1 MRPAI
6 NLAQPRRLVICLG
19 PGGVGKTTFSAAL
32 ALEAAIRG
40 RSVDVMT
47 IDPAPRLID
56 ALGLEGDAAQ
66 PRPVDL
72 AQLHAKAAGR
82 LRAMRLDPK
91 ATFDG
96 LIERYAPS
104 AATRDAIMIGRIY
117 QNLSN
122 ALAGVADYMAM
133 ERLLALH
140 HEEAANLIV
149 LDTPPAQSALD
160 FLDAPQRMIELIGSR
175 AISLLGTSRGAL
187 RTPAAIVDF
196 AARAV
201 LSAFDRITGL
211 HLLTDV
217 RAFVTNFEGMYE
229 GFAARALEAQA
240 LLSDPLTTLAVLITT
255 PEPERTAQTCQFAE
269 ALHARKICIG
279 AVVVN
284 RMMKPLPDDAEI
296 ERAKLPVALKRKLR
310 RNLADF
316 AALKD
321 REASAIAEL
330 RAAFGDDTRIF
341 ASYDY
346 GREPRSLKDLA
357 ALAANLRPL

>member
-1 MRPAI
+1 MSAVIDLR
-6 NLAQPRRLVICLG
+6 QPRLVICLG

-32 ALEAAIRG
+32 GLDAAIGG

-56 ALGLEGDAAQ
+56 ALGLEGDSAQ
-66 PRPVDL
+66 PQPVDL
-72 AQLHAKAAGR
+72 THLDAKATGR

-96 LIERYAPS
+96 LIARYAPT
-104 AATRDAIMIGRIY
+104 AAARDAIMSGRIY

-133 ERLLALH
+133 ERLLALYR
-140 HEEAANLIV
+140 EDAASLIV
-149 LDTPPAQSALD
+149 LDTPPAHDALD
-160 FLDAPQRMIELIGSR
+160 FLDAPQRMIELLGSR
-175 AISLLGTSRGAL
+175 AISLLSVSRGIL
-187 RTPAAIVDF
+187 QTPSAMIDF

-211 HLLTDV
+211 HLLADV

-229 GFAARALEAQA
+229 GFGARAREAQA
-240 LLSDPLTTLAVLITT
+240 LLPDPLTLAVLVTT
-255 PEPERTAQTCQFAE
+255 TESERIAQTCQFAE
-269 ALHARKICIG
+269 ALHARKIRIG

-284 RMMKPLPDDAEI
+284 RMMKPLPDGAEI
-296 ERAKLPVALKRKLR
+296 DQAKLPAALKRKLR
-310 RNLADF
+310 RNLDDF
-316 AALKD
+316 AELKN
-321 REASAIAEL
+321 REAIALAEL
-330 RAAFGDDTRIF
+330 RSTLGDTRIF
-341 ASYDY
+341 TSHEY